1 MFRWCAHLL
10 DLLWPKTC
18 LACSRPLPGGDDDTL
33 ICLRCLDS
41 IRLEPAVL
49 ESAPDGCDRLYS
61 ACRYHGAV
69 KALIR
74 RFKYDGRDY
83 LAAFL
88 GRLLEE
94 AIRALCVPM
103 DKIDAIVPVPLHPA
117 RLREREYNQAQL
129 LAAHIG
135 HVFHR
140 PVDGSLLVRSRP
152 TGTQTG
158 LALEQRRRNVQGCFT
173 VPCTAQCPGKMILLV
188 DDVLTTGA
196 TAGEAAR
203 ALKRAGAVKVYVL
216 TVAHSHL

>member
-1 MFRWCAHLL
+1 M
-10 DLLWPKTC
+10 
-18 LACSRPLPGGDDDTL
+18 PGGDDDTL

-41 IRLEPAVL
+41 IRFEPAVL
-49 ESAPDGCDRLYS
+49 ENTAVGMQNGCDRLYS

-83 LAAFL
+83 LCAFL
-88 GRLLEE
+88 GRLLEDC
-94 AIRALCVPM
+94 IRTLSVPM
-103 DKIDAIVPVPLHPA
+103 DEVDAIVPVPLHPA

-135 HVFHR
+135 SVFHR
-140 PVDGSLLVRSRP
+140 PTDTSLLVRSRP

-158 LALEQRRRNVQGCFT
+158 LAVEQRRRNVRGCFT
-173 VPCTAQCPGKMILLV
+173 VPRAASCHGKTVLLV

-196 TAGEAAR
+196 TAGEAGE
-203 ALKRAGAVKVYVL
+203 ALKNAGAVKVYVL